1 MDIKEFKI
9 LLKLLQKKD
18 YKSPPGKLNPS
29 KATTI
34 AETKN
39 FCRRLYSHNF
49 VELIEDI
56 EEIGITSTGK
66 TLLKQKKRPKA
77 LTEQEWKVLQFFLKT
92 KTLKPADIKIK
103 SLKASQRNEIITKA
117 VERDFLKVNKYR
129 ITYVT
134 LTPAGQ
140 DFLATEYLPT
150 AGNITI
156 SSKMLEYYL
165 RFMRQYW
172 QKKQGKSENL
182 KSRKEL
188 IKPTDKKVLQTI
200 IDLDKELN
208 TDNYLPIFHLRNK
221 LQPPLTREQ
230 LDQALYR
237 LQKQDILSMSSLIG
251 SSQYTLEEYKAGIPQ
266 LDGSLLFYLIV
277 K

>member
-18 YKSPPGKLNPS
+18 YKSPPGELNPS
-29 KATTI
+29 KATKI

-39 FCRRLYSHNF
+39 FCRRLCSRNF
-49 VELIEDI
+49 VELIEEI

-66 TLLKQKKRPKA
+66 TLLKQKKRPQA
-77 LTEQEWKVLQFFLKT
+77 LTEKEWKVLQFFLKT

-103 SLKASQRNEIITKA
+103 SLKASQRNEIITNA
-117 VERDFLKVNKYR
+117 VKRDFLKVNKYR
-129 ITYVT
+129 MAYVT

-140 DFLATEYLPT
+140 DFIATEYLPT
-150 AGNITI
+150 AGNITM
-156 SSKMLEYYL
+156 SCKMLEYYL

-172 QKKQGKSENL
+172 QKKQGKSEDL
-182 KSRKEL
+182 KSRKKL

-221 LQPPLTREQ
+221 LQPPLTRDQ

-237 LQKQDILSMSSLIG
+237 LQKQDILSMSSLVD
-251 SSQYTLEEYKAGIPQ
+251 SSQYSLEEYKTGIPQ
-266 LDGSLLFYLIV
+266 LDGGPLFYLIV